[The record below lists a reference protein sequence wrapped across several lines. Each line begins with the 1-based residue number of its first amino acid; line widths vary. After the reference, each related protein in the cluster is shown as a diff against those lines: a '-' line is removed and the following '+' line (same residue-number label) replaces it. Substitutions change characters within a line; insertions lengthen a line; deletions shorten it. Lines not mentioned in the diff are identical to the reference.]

1 MRYQQKQKEEMD
13 RKRNELIG
21 SRTTVPMLDLN
32 ENNKIQIGNGKVTE
46 FIHTIFFFNLV
57 FFRLLAK
64 KKNSMVRHTG

>member
-46 FIHTIFFFNLV
+46 FIHTIFFLIW
-57 FFRLLAK
+57 FFF
-64 KKNSMVRHTG
+64 VC